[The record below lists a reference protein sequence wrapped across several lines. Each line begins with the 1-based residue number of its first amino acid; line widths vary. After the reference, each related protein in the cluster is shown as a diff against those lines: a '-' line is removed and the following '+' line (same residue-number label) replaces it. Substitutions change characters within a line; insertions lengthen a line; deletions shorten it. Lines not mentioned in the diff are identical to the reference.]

1 MNVTRFK
8 IFENDGQVLIQVLL
22 AMGIFA
28 FLIASF
34 MSMVSSQRKDIKYNQ
49 ALTARGLLELRLEK
63 YLTNSAALDKTRKL
77 TSFEGNV
84 KFNACYSSTG
94 TVCTQTL
101 QPAGFQLVD
110 PNGTVVAG
118 GSPDAPIRYNSRGEI
133 CPAVSDDCLFEV
145 FSYFTAACPGGTAT
159 CSRPSSFNATYTIQQ
174 AAGANPLGG
183 LVMKT
188 FTSSLVPVGSP
199 PYNLVPY
206 TRSFA
211 DGTGTFPIGAHDF
224 CVLNQYIYDG
234 DGVGNCMV
242 TGAKKDIWTI
252 TIQDEGD
259 AQVQTCGVLCIDFL

>member
-1 MNVTRFK
+1 MK
-8 IFENDGQVLIQVLL
+8 WIPSKHLKNDGQVLIQVLL

-63 YLTNSAALDKTRKL
+63 YLSNGAALDKTRKL
-77 TSFEGNV
+77 TFDGNI
-84 KFNACYSSTG
+84 KFNACYSSAG
-94 TVCTQTL
+94 SVCTQSL
-101 QPAGFQLVD
+101 QPTGFQLAD
-110 PNGTVVAG
+110 PSGTIVGG
-118 GSPDAPIRYNSRGEI
+118 GSPSAPIRYNSRGEI
-133 CPAVSDDCLFEV
+133 CPVANDDCLFEV
-145 FSYFTAACPGGTAT
+145 YTYFTAACPGGAAT
-159 CSRPSSFNATYTIQQ
+159 CARPSSFNATYSIQQ
-174 AAGANPLGG
+174 AANANPMGG

-188 FTSSLVPVGSP
+188 FASSFVPVGSP
-199 PYNLVPY
+199 PYNLTNF

-211 DGTGTFPIGAHDF
+211 NGTGTFPIGAHDF
-224 CVLNQYIYDG
+224 CVLNQFIYDG

-259 AQVQTCGVLCIDFL
+259 AQVQTCGAICVDFL

>member
-1 MNVTRFK
+1 MMKTTFRILK
-8 IFENDGQVLIQVLL
+8 NDGQVLIQVLL

-63 YLTNSAALDKTRKL
+63 YLTNSAALEKTRQL
-77 TSFEGNV
+77 TFEGNV

-94 TVCTQTL
+94 TVCTQSL
-101 QPAGFQLVD
+101 QPTGFQLVD
-110 PNGTVVAG
+110 PTGTVVAG
-118 GSPDAPIRYNSRGEI
+118 GSANAPIRYNSRGEI
-133 CPAVSDDCLFEV
+133 CPVANDDCLFEV

-159 CSRPSSFNATYTIQQ
+159 CARPSSFNASYTIQQ
-174 AAGANPLGG
+174 SANANPLGG

-188 FTSSLVPVGSP
+188 FASSLVPVGSP
-199 PYNLVPY
+199 PYNLTSF

-234 DGVGNCMV
+234 DGAGNCMV
-242 TGAKKDIWTI
+242 TGAKKDVWTI

-259 AQVQTCGVLCIDFL
+259 AQVQTCGAICVDFL